1 MDIAFLSQSL
11 KELVLENDRVSL
23 PGLGSFLADIA
34 PAQFSQDKKIINPPF
49 RRVFFR
55 CSEIWNDGLLE
66 NHSAQKLGM
75 ELPEAKRELESFLKK
90 FRQELQSRKSVELP
104 GFGTMRATKEGNI
117 FFVYDKGLD
126 IYSDV
131 YGLEPIS
138 IKALSAKDEKGERED
153 IQGPQELAFDDVMR
167 AATEE
172 VTSEPTHE
180 KSSPGKGKKRKGL
193 IVTLSIIAVILLIIL
208 LVLVFREQIGGIL
221 ENVLYTPEELE
232 IISGHS

>member
-138 IKALSAKDEKGERED
+138 IKALSAKDEKEVKD

-172 VTSEPTHE
+172 VTSEPTLE
-180 KSSPGKGKKRKGL
+180 KTSSGKCKKRKGL
-193 IVTLSIIAVILLIIL
+193 IITLSIIAVILLIIL
-208 LVLVFREQIGGIL
+208 IVLVFREQIGGIL